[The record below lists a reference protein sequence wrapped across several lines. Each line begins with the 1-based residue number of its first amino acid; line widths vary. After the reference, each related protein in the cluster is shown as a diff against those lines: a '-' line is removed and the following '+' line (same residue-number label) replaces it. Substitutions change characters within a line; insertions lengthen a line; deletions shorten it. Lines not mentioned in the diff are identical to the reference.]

1 MLKIHKV
8 NSFKLS
14 LSSKTLMMTLMTILL
29 YAYSHAVC
37 LTVTSP
43 DAVSVPGGYVVPVG
57 KDIVF
62 RCHAPQLRPHNEF
75 HWNIKLGDFVKNI
88 TKLSSEN
95 FPSALIHKIS
105 KNISYLS
112 NPTILNMHNPQL
124 NESGSTIQCLLLG
137 RTVNDKNLLSTV
149 VHIFVEGQLSTID
162 QFLAQHVHIL
172 VYTFPS
178 LDSPKCPGN
187 LTIAE
192 TPLGF
197 NLTWSGH
204 SGLLPVTY
212 NISVVSHSSE
222 VVMSTSNSH
231 KTLDLEESG
240 YNWQSNTTNFV
251 SVTACTS
258 AGCSKDCGNTTI
270 RTGGVLVV

>member
-1 MLKIHKV
+1 MDFRQEMNLHPYLMLIMHEFS
-8 NSFKLS
+8 NSKLS
-14 LSSKTLMMTLMTILL
+14 LCSKTLMITFITILL

-62 RCHAPQLRPHNEF
+62 RCHAPQHRPHNEF

-112 NPTILNMHNPQL
+112 NPTILNVHNPQL

-137 RTVNDKNLLSTV
+137 RSDNDEDLRSNV

-162 QFLAQHVHIL
+162 QFLYNMYICWH
-172 VYTFPS
+172 
-178 LDSPKCPGN
+178 
-187 LTIAE
+187 
-192 TPLGF
+192 
-197 NLTWSGH
+197 
-204 SGLLPVTY
+204 LPF
-212 NISVVSHSSE
+212 H
-222 VVMSTSNSH
+222 
-231 KTLDLEESG
+231 L
-240 YNWQSNTTNFV
+240 
-251 SVTACTS
+251 
-258 AGCSKDCGNTTI
+258 
-270 RTGGVLVV
+270 